1 MAKRSE
7 NELPCRQRTG
17 DRRGLEADAPNRC
30 LQIQPVLL
38 DWLPDVQLTNV
49 IVGSA
54 TVDLNFWREDE
65 QTHWKVIHQVG
76 ELDVSEID
84 RIK

>member
-1 MAKRSE
+1 MVVVHDE
-7 NELPCRQRTG
+7 
-17 DRRGLEADAPNRC
+17 
-30 LQIQPVLL
+30 

-65 QTHWKVIHQVG
+65 QTRW
-76 ELDVSEID
+76 
-84 RIK
+84 